1 MSWVDY
7 ASLSV
12 AALAFAT
19 SAGFGFLN
27 RRTAKRALA
36 ISERQEARR
45 ESRLDIYLID
55 SRAQRRGDKRDRII
69 GFEVRISNPSDS
81 PNSAVAVE
89 LRLTYLID
97 GTPMAVKLQADRSL
111 QFSTETPG
119 ASGLDLPAALE
130 SNGARSGWLLYR
142 VDDVL
147 TAPAQIDRYELV
159 VQDVHG
165 IERGLP
171 VTILEQAAP

>member
-1 MSWVDY
+1 MIDPALRAAGASLSWVDY

-27 RRTAKRALA
+27 RRTTKRALA
-36 ISERQEARR
+36 ISQRQEARR
-45 ESRLDIYLID
+45 ESHLDIYLIG
-55 SRAQRRGDKRDRII
+55 SRAQRRVEKKDRII

-81 PNSAVAVE
+81 PNSAVA
-89 LRLTYLID
+89 
-97 GTPMAVKLQADRSL
+97 
-111 QFSTETPG
+111 
-119 ASGLDLPAALE
+119 
-130 SNGARSGWLLYR
+130 RSGWLLYR

-147 TAPAQIDRYELV
+147 AAPAEIDRYELV